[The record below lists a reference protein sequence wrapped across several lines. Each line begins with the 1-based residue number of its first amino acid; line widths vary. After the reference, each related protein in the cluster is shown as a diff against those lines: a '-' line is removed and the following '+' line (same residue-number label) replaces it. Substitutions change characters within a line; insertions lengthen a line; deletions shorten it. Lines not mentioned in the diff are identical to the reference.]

1 MRRHLAAGL
10 MLSFLLLGCGT
21 SHKLMLDEVGML
33 HAQNENLKKQADTY
47 AQLIAENQLALG
59 KLIEEHHILADQMLT
74 ETCKPR
80 VF

>member
-1 MRRHLAAGL
+1 
-10 MLSFLLLGCGT
+10 MLQRIIIGTILGLLLIGCGA

>member
-1 MRRHLAAGL
+1 MLRRILLGVIL
-10 MLSFLLLGCGT
+10 GLLLIGCGA
-21 SHKLMLDEVGML
+21 SQKLMFDELGML

-59 KLIEEHHILADQMLT
+59 KLIEEHHMLVDQT
-74 ETCKPR
+74 ITNTCKPR